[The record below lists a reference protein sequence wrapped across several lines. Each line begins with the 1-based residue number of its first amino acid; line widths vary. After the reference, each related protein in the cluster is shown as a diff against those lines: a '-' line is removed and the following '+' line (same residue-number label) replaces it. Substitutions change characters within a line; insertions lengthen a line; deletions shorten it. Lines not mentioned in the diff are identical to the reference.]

1 MDSHSHITIRPAG
14 PDDIPAVLALFDEAV
29 AWLVS
34 QGRTG
39 QWGDTPWS
47 ANPKTIA
54 LVEKYL
60 TTGSAWIAEIGGL
73 PVGTLTLTDG
83 PGSYIAPVD
92 EPERYIHLLAS
103 RHGTGAGAALLAHAA
118 AETRRQGVSLLRVD
132 CYAGGDGKL
141 VAFYERNG
149 FTRTESFVEQDGT
162 WPGQILARRV

>member
-1 MDSHSHITIRPAG
+1 MDHITIRPAG
-14 PDDIPAVLALFDEAV
+14 PADIPTVLALFDEAV

-39 QWGDTPWS
+39 QWGDQPWS
-47 ANPKTIA
+47 TRPKTVA

-60 TTGSAWIAEIGGL
+60 NTGSAWIAEIGGEA
-73 PVGTLTLTDG
+73 VGTVTLTDG
-83 PGSYIAPVD
+83 PGAYIAPVD
-92 EPERYIHLLAS
+92 EPEQYIHLLTA
-103 RHGTGAGAALLAHAA
+103 RNGTGAGAALLAHAA
-118 AETRRQGVSLLRVD
+118 EETRSQGISLLRVD

-149 FTRTESFVEQDGT
+149 FTRTEAFVEQDGT